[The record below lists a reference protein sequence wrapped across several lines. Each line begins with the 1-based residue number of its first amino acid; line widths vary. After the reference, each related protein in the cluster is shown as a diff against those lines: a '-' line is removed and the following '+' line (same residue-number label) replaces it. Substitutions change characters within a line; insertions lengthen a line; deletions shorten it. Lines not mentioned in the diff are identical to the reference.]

1 MAAELGADL
10 SNDKTRHHGTFS
22 PTANDL
28 ARPSTE
34 RTLWGSLQST
44 RGDVHWATVTPIY
57 RYAWLNSDSAMAC
70 GHAPSADA
78 ARLCCA
84 SPGAANLK
92 ELIQVNSILKRTV
105 AAASVVLGLTA
116 TTSIQAADKVNVAF
130 FLEWATPN
138 LIAKVDKAYDKA
150 MGVDVNWVDFS
161 TGTAMTEAM
170 LAGDID
176 IAYSQGLAPFVTAI
190 QQGAP
195 LKMVGIA
202 VVYEANDCFVR
213 NDLGITSSN
222 ASELEG
228 KTVAV
233 PLNTMADFAFRKYM
247 AHLDV
252 DISTMKIVDQAPP
265 DGAKSL
271 ADGAVDMACVFGGV
285 ASKASAEVGT
295 PIMSKQQKVDAGIG
309 SFDVVS
315 VTEKFATENP
325 ELLKTFLEVTD
336 EANSSW
342 QGSDAEFAKA
352 AQASGMDVSTTKA
365 QVADFIFP
373 SVDEQLSQYFGKNG
387 TAAAAAASLGL
398 VFSSDSDGSA
408 IAKTIDGSFLK

>member
-1 MAAELGADL
+1 MNKFKSITSMFSAVAVAASLSTAVQAAE
-10 SNDKTRHHGTFS
+10 
-22 PTANDL
+22 
-28 ARPSTE
+28 E
-34 RTLWGSLQST
+34 
-44 RGDVHWATVTPIY
+44 I
-57 RYAWLNSDSAMAC
+57 
-70 GHAPSADA
+70 
-78 ARLCCA
+78 
-84 SPGAANLK
+84 
-92 ELIQVNSILKRTV
+92 
-105 AAASVVLGLTA
+105 
-116 TTSIQAADKVNVAF
+116 NVAF

-138 LIAKVDKAYDKA
+138 MIAKVDKSYDKA
-150 MGVDVNWVDFS
+150 MGVDVNWVDFT

-176 IAYSQGLAPFVTAI
+176 ISYSQGLAPFVTAI

-213 NDLGITSSN
+213 NGLGIDASN

-247 AHLDV
+247 SHYDV

-271 ADGAVDMACVFGGV
+271 ADGAVDMACIFGG
-285 ASKASAEVGT
+285 ASAQAAGEVGT
-295 PIMSKQQKVDAGIG
+295 PIMSSQAKVDAGIG

-325 ELLKTFLEVTD
+325 DLVKAFLEATD
-336 EANSSW
+336 EVNNSW
-342 QGSDAEFAKA
+342 KGTDEQYMIVAE
-352 AQASGMDVSTTKA
+352 ASGMDMETTKA
-365 QVADFIFP
+365 QVNAFIVP
-373 SVDEQLSQYFGKNG
+373 TNMEQMEQYFGENG
-387 TAAAAAASLGL
+387 IAAEAAASLGL
-398 VFSSDSDGSA
+398 VFSDATDA
-408 IAKTIDGSFLK
+408 AALAKTIDGSFLE

>member
-1 MAAELGADL
+1 MKSFKSIASTLSAAAVAASLSTSVQAAE
-10 SNDKTRHHGTFS
+10 
-22 PTANDL
+22 
-28 ARPSTE
+28 E
-34 RTLWGSLQST
+34 
-44 RGDVHWATVTPIY
+44 I
-57 RYAWLNSDSAMAC
+57 
-70 GHAPSADA
+70 
-78 ARLCCA
+78 
-84 SPGAANLK
+84 
-92 ELIQVNSILKRTV
+92 
-105 AAASVVLGLTA
+105 
-116 TTSIQAADKVNVAF
+116 NVAF

-138 LIAKVDKAYDKA
+138 MLAKVDKSYDKA

-176 IAYSQGLAPFVTAI
+176 ISYSQGLAPFVTAI

-213 NDLGITSSN
+213 NGLGIDGSN

-247 AHLDV
+247 AHYDV
-252 DISTMKIVDQAPP
+252 DISTMTIVDQAPP

-271 ADGAVDMACVFGGV
+271 ADGAVDMACIFGG
-285 ASKASAEVGT
+285 ASSKAAGEVGT
-295 PIMSKQQKVDAGIG
+295 PIMSSQEKVDAGIG

-325 ELLKTFLEVTD
+325 DLVKSFMEATD
-336 EANSSW
+336 EVNASW
-342 QGSDAEFAKA
+342 KATDAQFQIVSE
-352 AQASGMDVSTTKA
+352 ASGMDLETTKSQMA
-365 QVADFIFP
+365 AFIMP
-373 SVDEQLSQYFGKNG
+373 SNKEQMEQYFGENG
-387 TAAAAAASLGL
+387 IAAEAAASLGL
-398 VFSSDSDGSA
+398 VFSDATDA
-408 IAKTIDGSFLK
+408 DALAKTIDGSFLE